1 MTPLELA
8 QTVSQRL
15 SKIEGVVA
23 VVLGGSWARGD
34 AKPNSDIDLAMYYHP
49 EKPLNI
55 EQLRMLADELEGADP
70 KLERYKER
78 GPTQLGGWGP
88 FINGGAWLEIQGQCM
103 DWLYSNLAEVQQA
116 ISDAVNGKSV
126 LHHRP
131 GHPHGFHTHMFAG
144 QVHFAKALY
153 DPSGAFAALKEQVLE
168 YPPKLRQFLVQDF
181 NWQIDV
187 ALASSEKSA
196 ARGET
201 YYVAGS
207 LFECAACLVQMLFAL
222 NEKYFINEKGSVDLI
237 ETFTLKPE
245 HFASRVHLALGHVGV
260 TVSELEERL
269 EQFAQLAEETRG
281 LCKSRGLL
289 EV

>member
-1 MTPLELA
+1 MNPLELA
-8 QTVSQRL
+8 QAVSRHL

-23 VVLGGSWARGD
+23 VVLGGSHARGD
-34 AKPNSDIDLAMYYHP
+34 AKPSSDIDLAMYYHP
-49 EKPLNI
+49 EKPLDI
-55 EQLRMLADELEGADP
+55 KQLRELADELEGADP
-70 KLERYKER
+70 TLKLCDDR
-78 GPTQLGGWGP
+78 GPTELGGWGP
-88 FINGGAWLEIQGQCM
+88 FINGGAWLEINGQHM
-103 DWLYSNLAEVQQA
+103 DWLYSNLIEVRQA
-116 ISDAVNGKSV
+116 IQNAVAGKSV

-153 DPSGAFAALKEQVLE
+153 DPTGAFEKLKEQVLE
-168 YPPKLRQFLVQDF
+168 YSPKLRTFLIREF

-222 NEKYFINEKGSVDLI
+222 NKKYFINEKGSVDLV
-237 ETFTLKPE
+237 ETLTLKPKD
-245 HFASRVHLALGHVGV
+245 FAARVHTALGNIGR
-260 TVSELEERL
+260 TANELEERL
-269 EQFAQLAEETRG
+269 EQFAVLAEETRD
-281 LCKSRGLL
+281 LCKTGNLL
-289 EV
+289 